1 MLIHWYQTR
10 DRQGEEVMQPR
21 CLQQKGELIWGGQ
34 QEKRINERTLVHM
47 CSVGGAKKDLGKN
60 KQDNPC

>member
-1 MLIHWYQTR
+1 
-10 DRQGEEVMQPR
+10 MQPR

-34 QEKRINERTLVHM
+34 QEKRINERTLFHM